1 MWFLYTIFSKDN
13 GGLGDGGF
21 AGGIELPPPP
31 PPNDRREATTS
42 TSNGDDPP
50 QPPVFDGGN
59 FGGLFLGQGEGNT
72 SPENIYFI

>member
-1 MWFLYTIFSKDN
+1 MEGLPEALNYHPHRRQTTDEKPQHQRVMATI
-13 GGLGDGGF
+13 
-21 AGGIELPPPP
+21 
-31 PPNDRREATTS
+31 
-42 TSNGDDPP
+42 DPP